1 MNVLI
6 GGGTGFVGR
15 HLVKCLTSKGAR
27 VQVISR
33 MENKSKNQISWV
45 SIFLRL
51 FTKNSRIPIDDFYP
65 HSGGYKKRWT
75 ARRD

>member
-15 HLVKCLTSKGAR
+15 HLVKTLKNRGAR

-33 MENKSKNQISWV
+33 KGNKSKDQISWV
-45 SIFLRL
+45 SLDSILSKSIGCL
-51 FTKNSRIPIDDFYP
+51 ENII
-65 HSGGYKKRWT
+65 
-75 ARRD
+75 